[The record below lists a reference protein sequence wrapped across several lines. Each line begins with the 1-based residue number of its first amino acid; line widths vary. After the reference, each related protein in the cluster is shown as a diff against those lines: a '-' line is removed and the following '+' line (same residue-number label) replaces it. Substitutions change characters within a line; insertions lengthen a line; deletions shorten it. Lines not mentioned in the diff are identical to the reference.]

1 LFDPGDSLS
10 GRRIV
15 GWFQQ
20 RRLEAMRPKATST
33 LPRSAP
39 PTIDLAEVPVSIRK
53 RLVEGWKHLCE
64 DERDSV
70 IAATL
75 VAADL
80 ARLGAPP
87 PILGEVARVI
97 EDEIRHVNVCTSVL
111 ERLQAAPEEVPA
123 ERRRA
128 DLGVGP
134 SLENRIARTLIA
146 GFAVGE
152 PMSAGCFAASRASC
166 REPLIRWA
174 LTELLRDEARHGP
187 FGISAGGWVIRHW
200 TDEERRALWP
210 ECVTEMEAFERRLGG
225 PVATD
230 DRGHHEPA
238 AAAFGMLTPAENC
251 AAAVT
256 AAERWVIPPLTRLGI
271 VARALD

>member
-1 LFDPGDSLS
+1 
-10 GRRIV
+10 
-15 GWFQQ
+15 
-20 RRLEAMRPKATST
+20 MRAKASST

-39 PTIDLAEVPVSIRK
+39 PDIDLAGVPAAMRA

-87 PILGEVARVI
+87 SILGDAARVI
-97 EDEIRHVNVCTSVL
+97 EDEIRHVHVCTAVL
-111 ERLQAAPEEVPA
+111 EGLQGQPDVVAA

-128 DLGVGP
+128 NLGDDP
-134 SLENRIARTLIA
+134 SLEKRTARTLIA

-152 PMSAGCFAASRASC
+152 PMSAGCFAACRAAC

-174 LTELLRDEARHGP
+174 LTELLRDEARHGS
-187 FGISAGGWVIRHW
+187 FGIAAGGWVIRDW
-200 TDEERRALWP
+200 PEVERRGLWP
-210 ECVTEMEAFERRLGG
+210 LCVGEMQDFERRLGG
-225 PVATD
+225 PVTAQEATPAD
-230 DRGHHEPA
+230 PA
-238 AAAFGMLTPAENC
+238 AAAFGLLTPAENC
-251 AAAVT
+251 AAAVA

-271 VARALD
+271 VPRAVDAERSATARPD